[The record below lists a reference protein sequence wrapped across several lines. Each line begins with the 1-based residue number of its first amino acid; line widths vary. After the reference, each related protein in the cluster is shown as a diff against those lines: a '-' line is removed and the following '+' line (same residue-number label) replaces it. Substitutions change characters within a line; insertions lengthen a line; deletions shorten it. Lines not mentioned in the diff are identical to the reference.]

1 MDSSSSDNSDMT
13 GEDSELLTELGGEDL
28 HETLPLSKCF
38 FAQSVQKTKKT
49 LARTPS
55 ISTPAKAFIINN
67 QSIT

>member
-28 HETLPLSKCF
+28 HETLPLSKSF
-38 FAQSVQKTKKT
+38 FAQSVQITKKT

-55 ISTPAKAFIINN
+55 ISTPAKALIINN

>member
-28 HETLPLSKCF
+28 HETLPLSNSF

-55 ISTPAKAFIINN
+55 ISTPAKALIINN

>member
-1 MDSSSSDNSDMT
+1 MDSSNSDNSDMT

-28 HETLPLSKCF
+28 HETLPLSKSF

-55 ISTPAKAFIINN
+55 ISTPAKALIINN